1 MEEIITRQ
9 ERLKRRNKAN
19 RKRKT
24 IFTLFVCLVA
34 IFVIIWISGS
44 VKGLVNW
51 HTMQLVPATY
61 GVLEDATEKEA
72 VIIRKESSFTVPQ
85 PENVEFMVK
94 EAERVH
100 TGELLFKINSSAID
114 RTGKGTDYKLY
125 APCAGTVSMKVDG
138 LETVLTPG
146 NIFSLNLQSVYDE
159 VTKGT
164 MEGQGEKGKSAVKI
178 VDNLSPVY
186 LCFPDPKLELKK
198 DSQVRFRVPGSQEL
212 FSGKIMNEP
221 RDIVVAR
228 IASVPKELVVK
239 RVCSIQVITRRESGL
254 IVPTTSLVEKDGET
268 GLYAVS
274 GKNVHWTVVSVKGV
288 FKEKAVVNGID
299 PGQEIVA
306 NPETI

>member
-1 MEEIITRQ
+1 
-9 ERLKRRNKAN
+9 
-19 RKRKT
+19 
-24 IFTLFVCLVA
+24 
-34 IFVIIWISGS
+34 
-44 VKGLVNW
+44 
-51 HTMQLVPATY
+51 
-61 GVLEDATEKEA
+61 
-72 VIIRKESSFTVPQ
+72 
-85 PENVEFMVK
+85 
-94 EAERVH
+94 
-100 TGELLFKINSSAID
+100 
-114 RTGKGTDYKLY
+114 
-125 APCAGTVSMKVDG
+125 MKVDG
-138 LETVLTPG
+138 LETMLTPG
-146 NIFSLNLQSVYDE
+146 NIFSLNPQSVYDE

-186 LCFPDPKLELKK
+186 LCFPDSKLELKK

-228 IASVPKELVVK
+228 MASVPKELVVK

-288 FKEKAVVNGID
+288 FKEKAVVNGIEPRARNRCQSGND
-299 PGQEIVA
+299 LNKNLQPSFKRKPQS
-306 NPETI
+306 TI